1 MGNYDGSFYVLTTER
16 EGSGMPNG
24 YAFVIVLI
32 LIALVGGL
40 VYCGFEIND
49 LRSRLETAVQ
59 VNNTTIDQLTSC
71 QQKEAACQAELQDT
85 RQKLDVAN
93 AAIEQLKKQTVCG
106 PVAPITPA
114 GSTGTSQSSSG
125 DTGNAV
131 NLGRIL
137 TILAASLGAGGGGLA
152 YVRRGWRLPSRQDG
166 LTCQTPAPA
175 GPRSYYLKVTDDERS
190 QLVKQRRN
198 R

>member
-1 MGNYDGSFYVLTTER
+1 MGNYDGSFFLSTTQR

-40 VYCGFEIND
+40 VYCSFEIND
-49 LRSRLETAVQ
+49 LRSRLETAER

-71 QQKEAACQAELQDT
+71 QQKEATCQADLQDT
-85 RQKLDVAN
+85 RQKLEGAN
-93 AAIEQLKKQTVCG
+93 AAIEQLRNQTACG
-106 PVAPITPA
+106 PVVPVTPA
-114 GSTGTSQSSSG
+114 TSIGTTQSSSSTTG
-125 DTGNAV
+125 DAGN
-131 NLGRIL
+131 LSRIL
-137 TILAASLGAGGGGLA
+137 TILVASLGAGGGGLA
-152 YVRRGWRLPSRQDG
+152 YLRRGWGLPSRKDG
-166 LTCQTPAPA
+166 LISNQPTST
-175 GPRSYYLKVTDDERS
+175 GPRSYYIKVTDGERS